1 MDDLLL
7 ASLKAVIRRYP
18 DITQHLSGRARGI
31 VKARDPREPGLKRKQ
46 KFEQDMRDILARR
59 FTRQLRKIRKYLNDR
74 YPDKKGLVV
83 GGVEISDA
91 ETEAEL
97 YLIFLNAIL
106 DGVQLFDESIP
117 LDITYDNAK
126 RLAAEYAHTYVTE
139 WLAGLDATSSQAV
152 QTAIGAFVETPGM
165 TIGNV
170 VEQLTPEFGE
180 DRAWRIAT
188 TEITRAYAE
197 GNQLAGEDMAEQW
210 PGVEV
215 IKEWYTN
222 NDDLVCPICGVLNE
236 QEVGINEAFDAD
248 GEEIDNPPAHP
259 NCRCWTSVRTEL

>member
-1 MDDLLL
+1 MDDLLI
-7 ASLKAVIRRYP
+7 ASIKAVASRYP
-18 DITQHLSGRARGI
+18 DIIQHLSG
-31 VKARDPREPGLKRKQ
+31 KALALIKTRDPREPGRRRKL
-46 KFEQDMRDILARR
+46 KFEQDMRDILTRR
-59 FTRQLRKIRKYLNDR
+59 FTRQLKKIKQYLNDR
-74 YPDKKGLVV
+74 YPDKKGVVV

-106 DGVQLFDESIP
+106 DGVQLFDERIP

-152 QTAIGAFVETPGM
+152 QTAISAFVETPGM

-215 IKEWYTN
+215 TKTWFTN
-222 NDDLVCPICGVLNE
+222 NDDLVCPLCGPLNE
-236 QEVGINEAFDAD
+236 VAIGIDESWEVD
-248 GEEIDNPPAHP
+248 GEEYENPPLHP
-259 NCRCWTSVRTEL
+259 NCRCWTDVTTNL